1 MLFCKACNRQTL
13 HVCQET
19 NCNHILH
26 LLLSIVTCGLWLPIW
41 LLAAISS
48 SKSTPIC
55 TACGSKPDNP
65 ALRFA
70 LAVILLA
77 ILLAFFYF
85 VGTSHGQ
92 SAEMAQLRDL
102 RQGLIKAAIEKDR
115 ATNDGVLFETLDE
128 AGQWQLKVAKEIE
141 AANIKIDPSVS

>member
-48 SKSTPIC
+48 SKYTPIC

-65 ALRFA
+65 ALPYDF
-70 LAVILLA
+70 
-77 ILLAFFYF
+77 
-85 VGTSHGQ
+85 S
-92 SAEMAQLRDL
+92 EEKLRD
-102 RQGLIKAAIEKDR
+102 GM
-115 ATNDGVLFETLDE
+115 
-128 AGQWQLKVAKEIE
+128 EIRLPKLM
-141 AANIKIDPSVS
+141 N